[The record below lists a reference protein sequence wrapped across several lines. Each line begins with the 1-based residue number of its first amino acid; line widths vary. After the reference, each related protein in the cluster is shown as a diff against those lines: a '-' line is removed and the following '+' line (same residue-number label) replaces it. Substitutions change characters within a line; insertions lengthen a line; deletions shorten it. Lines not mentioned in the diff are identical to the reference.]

1 MRHPERTP
9 WLFLAPHLSLF
20 TVFILLPVVAV
31 FTLSLFDWNLLGD
44 HKFIGLAN
52 YAEILD
58 DRQFWHSF
66 KNTLVYASAVV
77 PATMALGL
85 GLALA
90 LNRPIPGRGLYR
102 AALYLPFVISSVAS
116 GVIAVWI
123 FDEHY
128 GLLNALLAEF
138 GLPRVPWLSSPTYA
152 MPSVIATTIW
162 LRAGLCMVVYLAALQ
177 DVPGELTEAAQLDGA
192 NNWKQFWFITWP
204 LLRPSTTFLL
214 ITNLIYSLHVF
225 DLIYVMTFGGPAL
238 STTTLVQYLYE
249 NAFQEQR
256 QGYACAISV
265 VLFFILIA
273 LTSMLLVRRSPQRAK
288 AA

>member
-1 MRHPERTP
+1 MKHFRSTP

-20 TVFILLPVVAV
+20 IVFIFLPILAI
-31 FTLSLFDWNLLGD
+31 FSLSLFNWNLLGD
-44 HKFIGLAN
+44 HRFIGLAN
-52 YAEILD
+52 YAEILH
-58 DRQFWHSF
+58 DREFWRALR
-66 KNTLVYASAVV
+66 NTLVYAAAVV
-77 PATMALGL
+77 PLTMASGL

-90 LNRPIPGRGLYR
+90 LNRPLPARGFFR

-128 GLLNALLAEF
+128 GILNAILASL
-138 GLPRVPWLSSPTYA
+138 GLPRVPWLSSPAYA

-177 DVPGELTEAAQLDGA
+177 DVPRELLDAAELDGA
-192 NNWKQFWFITWP
+192 SAWSRFRYVVWP

-225 DLIYVMTFGGPAL
+225 DLIYVMTFGGPAF
-238 STTTLVQYLYE
+238 STTTLVQYLFDT
-249 NAFQEQR
+249 AFEEQR
-256 QGYACAISV
+256 QGYASAISV
-265 VLFFILIA
+265 ILFFILIA
-273 LTSMLLVRRSPQRAK
+273 LTSGLLIRRAPGKWRA
-288 AA
+288 A

>member
-20 TVFILLPVVAV
+20 TVFMLLPVAAI

-52 YAEILD
+52 YTEILD

-66 KNTLVYASAVV
+66 RNTLVYACAVV

-85 GLALA
+85 GLAVA
-90 LNRPIPGRGLYR
+90 LNRPIPGRGIYR

-128 GLLNALLAEF
+128 GLLNAVLTKF
-138 GLPRVPWLSSPTYA
+138 GFPRVPWLSSPAYA

-177 DVPGELTEAAQLDGA
+177 DVPGELLEAAELDGA
-192 NNWKQFWFITWP
+192 NSWKRFWFITWP
-204 LLRPSTTFLL
+204 LLKPSTTFLL

-288 AA
+288 PA